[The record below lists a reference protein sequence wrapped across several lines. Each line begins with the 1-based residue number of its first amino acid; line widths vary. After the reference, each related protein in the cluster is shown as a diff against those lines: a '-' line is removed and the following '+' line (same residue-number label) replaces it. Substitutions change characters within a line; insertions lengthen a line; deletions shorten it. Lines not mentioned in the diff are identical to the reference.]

1 MSETTTPVNI
11 LIVDDLPENLLA
23 LEALIRAPGRRIFEA
38 KSGNEALSLL
48 LEHEFALAILDV
60 QMPSMTG
67 FELAELMRGTERT
80 RHIPIVFVTAAG
92 KEQDFA
98 FKGYESGAVDFLYKP
113 LDNYAVQSKVSVFV
127 DLFSQRQAI
136 REQVAAL
143 EEARRQQDALVVQL
157 QQAQAELQRA
167 VRMRDEFVSLVSH
180 ELRTPLNTLFL
191 EVQMRRVH
199 LGKGDAQAL
208 SPKNLEAVVQ
218 REERQ
223 IQSMVRLID
232 DMIDVSRLR
241 RGVLPIRCAKTRL
254 TTVIERAVDSLGHK
268 ASDASTTISLQ
279 LEDGI
284 EGWWDE
290 FRIEQVISN
299 LLTNALHHG
308 GSKPVEIRAVSE
320 AHESAPGVRID
331 VQDHGQ
337 GIAEQ
342 DLERIFGQFERGAG
356 QEGTPGMGLG
366 LFIARQV
373 VSTHSGTLTVRSRP
387 GQGSTFSVWLPIRPE
402 TCSAA

>member
-1 MSETTTPVNI
+1 MPETPVNI
-11 LIVDDLPENLLA
+11 LIVDDLQENLLA
-23 LEALIRAPGRRIFEA
+23 LEALIRAPGRRIHQA
-38 KSGNEALSLL
+38 RSGNEALALL

-92 KEQDFA
+92 RDLDYA

-113 LDNYAVQSKVSVFV
+113 LDNYAVQSKVNVFV
-127 DLFSQRQAI
+127 DLFLQRRAV
-136 REQVAAL
+136 RDQVEAL
-143 EEARRQQDALVVQL
+143 EEARRLQDELVQQL
-157 QQAQAELQRA
+157 QETQADLQRA
-167 VRMRDEFVSLVSH
+167 VRMRDDFVSLVSH

-208 SPKNLEAVVQ
+208 SPKNLEAMVQ

-241 RGVLPIRCAKTRL
+241 RGVLPIRYAKTQL
-254 TTVIERAVDSLGHK
+254 THVIQRAVDGLAHRSNEAGV
-268 ASDASTTISLQ
+268 DIQ
-279 LEDGI
+279 LSIAKDV
-284 EGWWDE
+284 EGLWDE

-299 LLTNALHHG
+299 LLSNAVRHG
-308 GSKPVEIRAVSE
+308 HGKPVEVHAEPKSHPLGQAGVLIHVRDHGAGI
-320 AHESAPGVRID
+320 APGD
-331 VQDHGQ
+331 
-337 GIAEQ
+337 E
-342 DLERIFGQFERGAG
+342 ERIFGQFERGANQG
-356 QEGTPGMGLG
+356 GTLGMGLG
-366 LFIARQV
+366 LFIARQLV
-373 VSTHSGTLTVRSRP
+373 GAHDGELTLASNTP
-387 GQGSTFSVWLPIRPE
+387 QGATFAVWLPLMPRSS
-402 TCSAA
+402 TKA